1 MKNVTVSEEF
11 QADYFAKTLA
21 LFHRANRVSK
31 TASEVNIK
39 LAGVPIRLLFA
50 SSACREHLLSALSH
64 LVVKKKDEQPEF
76 TLCIWE
82 SVTTET
88 TMLPPPCDRGNFT
101 DRGDIWGFTS
111 ERYRYAFNYG
121 EFSLNLFDREK
132 KLGIFWVES
141 PKNLPYWSTAAPLR
155 TLLHWC
161 MEMTG
166 RQLLHAAAV
175 GIDDRA
181 VLLTGAG
188 GSGKSSSALH
198 CLCDGMQFAGDD
210 YVVAQLQPEPL
221 VFPIYSSAK
230 VNHDNRESFPELA
243 ELIVHEGGG
252 QEKTIF
258 QLYPAKQQHIPAS
271 MQLVGVLTPRIQLK
285 KQSEIFTPQTSREIE
300 RAASFTT
307 VSQLPYAGSET
318 YEFVENLVASLPSF
332 CIDLAESSDDV
343 IAAVRQFVECP
354 QATHESPRKHVDFT
368 VSAPSLSVIVP
379 AYNREKIIAETLQN
393 ICSQQ
398 YPEVDIIVV
407 NDGSEDNTEEAVL
420 RFTEGDVRYFHQN
433 NAGPSQ
439 ARNRG
444 IINSMSDYIAFLDSD
459 DLWPDNMLQYLV
471 NELHGDDTADVVKGY
486 AQLAYFN
493 SASEAFSYFGNPK
506 ESFPNYITGTVFRR
520 TVFDRVGLFDKEL
533 RFGEDNDWFN
543 RAQEL
548 GVKVKKLD
556 CATVIVRRHSDNMT
570 EGKNLVELNVLRV
583 FKKALDRKRSDNK
596 TVGPMSA
603 SIVKKSG
610 DE

>member
-1 MKNVTVSEEF
+1 MKDVNVSEEF
-11 QADYFAKTLA
+11 QADYFTRTLA
-21 LFHRANRVSK
+21 LFQRANRVSK
-31 TASEVNIK
+31 TASEVEIE
-39 LAGVPIRLLFA
+39 LAGVGIRLLFA
-50 SSACREHLLSALSH
+50 SAACREHLLPALSH
-64 LVVKKKDEQPEF
+64 LIVENSGRSSDF

-82 SVTTET
+82 SVTTAT
-88 TMLPPPCDRGNFT
+88 SMLPPPCDRGNFT

-111 ERYRYAFNYG
+111 DRYRYAFNYG

-141 PKNLPYWSTAAPLR
+141 PQNLPYWSTAAPLR

-175 GIDDRA
+175 GINDRA
-181 VLLTGAG
+181 VLLTGSG

-198 CLCDGMQFAGDD
+198 CLCDDMEFVGDD
-210 YVVAQLQPEPL
+210 YVVAQLKPEPL

-230 VNHDNRESFPELA
+230 VNHDNRESFPQLA
-243 ELIVHEGGG
+243 GLIVHQGGS

-258 QLYPAKQQHIPAS
+258 QLYPARKSQLPAS
-271 MQLVGVLTPRIQLK
+271 MRLVGVLTPRIQK
-285 KQSEIFTPQTSREIE
+285 KEQTEIFAPQTRREIE
-300 RAASFTT
+300 QAASFTT
-307 VSQLPYAGSET
+307 VSQLPYADRAT
-318 YEFVENLVASLPSF
+318 YDFVENLVACLPSF
-332 CIDLAESSDDV
+332 CMNLAESRDDV
-343 IAAVRQFVECP
+343 VAAIRRFVESP
-354 QATHESPRKHVDFT
+354 QATHQSPSKHIDFAD
-368 VSAPSLSVIVP
+368 SAPSLSVVVP
-379 AYNREKIIAETLQN
+379 VYNREKIIADTLQN
-393 ICSQQ
+393 ICDQQ

-407 NDGSEDNTEEAVL
+407 NDGSEDRTEEAVL
-420 RFTEGDVRYFHQN
+420 NFTGGNVRYFHQN
-433 NAGPSQ
+433 NVGPSQ

-471 NELHGDDTADVVKGY
+471 NELHGDDEAEVVKGY

-493 SASEAFSYFGNPK
+493 STSASFSYFGNPR

-520 TVFDRVGLFDKEL
+520 AVFDRVGLFDKEL

-543 RAQEL
+543 RAQEH
-548 GVKVKKLD
+548 GVKVKRLN

-570 EGKNLVELNVLRV
+570 QGKNLVELNVLRV
-583 FKKALDRKRSDNK
+583 FKKALDRKRTADSRA
-596 TVGPMSA
+596 TPRSA
-603 SIVKKSG
+603 SIVKKIWR
-610 DE
+610 